1 MYSVRTYDIP
11 YCVVRVVMAA
21 RRASIPQNKLSVT
34 GSPVGSNQT
43 QPHFTTYL
51 RAYLQYVP
59 TYLHHV
65 LEYHHP
71 KQRDCGNERAVA

>member
-1 MYSVRTYDIP
+1 MYSVRTYSVL
-11 YCVVRVVMAA
+11 CVVLVMAA

-51 RAYLQYVP
+51 QYVP